1 MRSIFI
7 HFLQAV
13 YTWLPIG
20 FCLLCLGGNAQ
31 AEVTKTVRV
40 TGLGLVVGQDLASAF
55 EQAKKAALREA
66 VEEAMGTLISAQTRV
81 HNFAVI
87 EDHIL
92 SRTEGYVRRFEVV
105 EQGPVD
111 ENTYQVNIEAVV
123 SLGQLHEQL
132 EALNL
137 LIEAAGNPR
146 LACVGRERLVRE
158 GQDQEMD
165 WGVVS
170 GELVRVLQ
178 KASKQFRIAAPVF
191 LAAPLLPGAAAR
203 EGLEGLI
210 EAAAR
215 QADIVIVGDAIVQP
229 VQGIRIPF
237 SGVKLE
243 ETGIKSAVAEVRIK
257 VLWADSREV
266 VAEFTRVQKAADSSL
281 EAAALKAIRQGI
293 LQVADELVERIAQDW
308 REKVY
313 SGRTIQVIVR
323 AGRAQLDLFE
333 RDFPVR
339 VGGIEK
345 LYPRT
350 YQAGEAVYEA
360 RSKNAAFQIARELSS
375 KGLADLDVEI
385 LQVSLN
391 TLKLQLAE

>member
-1 MRSIFI
+1 MRSIS
-7 HFLQAV
+7 LQFYQAF
-13 YTWLPIG
+13 YPWLSIAL
-20 FCLLCLGGNAQ
+20 CLLYLAGRAQ
-31 AEVTKTVRV
+31 AEVTQTVRV
-40 TGLGLVVGQDLASAF
+40 TGLGLVVEQDLASAF

-111 ENTYQVNIEAVV
+111 ENTYQVDIEAVV
-123 SLGQLHEQL
+123 SLGQLHERL

-137 LIEAAGNPR
+137 LIETAGNPR
-146 LACVGRERLVRE
+146 LACVGRERFFRE

-191 LAAPLLPGAAAR
+191 PEGGKR
-203 EGLEGLI
+203 ESLEGLI
-210 EAAAR
+210 EVAAR
-215 QADIVIVGDAIVQP
+215 QADIVIVGDAAVQP

-360 RSKNAAFQIARELSS
+360 RSKNAAFQVARELSS
-375 KGLADLDVEI
+375 KGLEDLDVEI